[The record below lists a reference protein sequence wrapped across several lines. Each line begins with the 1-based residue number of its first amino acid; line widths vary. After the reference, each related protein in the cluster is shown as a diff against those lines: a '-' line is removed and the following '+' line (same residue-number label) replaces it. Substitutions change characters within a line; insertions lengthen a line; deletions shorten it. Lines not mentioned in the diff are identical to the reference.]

1 MDSKGTE
8 SCFKNVL
15 RKCVTCRRYQGRPLL
30 TPETPNL
37 PDYRVNTLYACQ
49 GTGLDY
55 AEPLFIKNN
64 TDTTLKV
71 YILLFTCVSSCA
83 LHLELTPN
91 MKALAFIRAFK
102 RLTARRGTPDIN
114 SFKLLNRLLSRNLC
128 CVLEFDRN
136 SY

>member
-30 TPETPNL
+30 TPETPDL

-55 AEPLFIKNN
+55 AEPLFIKKQYRHYLKSLYFAVYMCVKLRSPSRV
-64 TDTTLKV
+64 DTQHES
-71 YILLFTCVSSCA
+71 IS
-83 LHLELTPN
+83 
-91 MKALAFIRAFK
+91 I
-102 RLTARRGTPDIN
+102 
-114 SFKLLNRLLSRNLC
+114 
-128 CVLEFDRN
+128 
-136 SY
+136 